1 MTTGAQ
7 TDEPLGGTVTIVTGA
22 SSGMGVA
29 FAERFSEAG
38 SRILLAARRAE
49 RLEALAGRIN
59 EAGGEALA
67 FPADVTDPAQV
78 EAMVDAARREFGR
91 IDVLINNAGS
101 ALDRPLVETSV
112 EEIDLQIDVNLKA
125 VCYGTRAVLPQ
136 MIEQKSGSII
146 NIGSICSV
154 RHYPNY
160 AAYVAAKFAVLGFS
174 RSVYEEVREHG
185 IRVNCLCPAAVNTEW
200 ADVAGAELPWP
211 REERIQPEDMA
222 ELAML
227 CVTMPKRV
235 QLEQILLWPTCESTA

>member
-1 MTTGAQ
+1 MTAAPR
-7 TDEPLGGTVTIVTGA
+7 TDRPLAGKVTVVTGA

-29 FAERFSEAG
+29 FAERFSGAG
-38 SRILLAARRAE
+38 SKVLLAARRAE
-49 RLEALAGRIN
+49 RLEAVAARIR

-78 EAMVDAARREFGR
+78 EPMIDAARRELGR
-91 IDVLINNAGS
+91 VDVLINNAGS
-101 ALDRPLVETSV
+101 AIARPLVETSLQ
-112 EEIDLQIDVNLKA
+112 ELDLQIDVNLKA
-125 VCYGTRAVLPQ
+125 VCYGTRAVLPT
-136 MIEQKSGSII
+136 MIEQKSGSIV
-146 NIGSICSV
+146 NIGSVCSV

-211 REERIQPEDMA
+211 PEDRIQPDDMA
-222 ELAML
+222 ELALL
-227 CVTMPKRV
+227 CVTMPARV
-235 QLEQILLWPTCESTA
+235 QLEQVILWPTCESTV